1 MLRPAQ
7 ERRLVPSSQSRSSCL
22 LLLSG
27 AGARVEDGD
36 RRTPAR
42 AQAVCVPTGG
52 GCTGL
57 VSALEEIEQRSARV
71 AGVPDL
77 LVGKEGEMA
86 ARPGWLPAR
95 RLGTERPF
103 SEAGGL
109 RRRVRVEG
117 GHADLLVAGPE
128 AEADHLV

>member
-27 AGARVEDGD
+27 AGSRVEDGD
-36 RRTPAR
+36 RWTPVR

-57 VSALEEIEQRSARV
+57 VSALEEVEQRSARV

-77 LVGKEGEMA
+77 LIGKEGEMA

-95 RLGTERPF
+95 RVGTERLF
-103 SEAGGL
+103 SEAGGVT
-109 RRRVRVEG
+109 RRVRVESG
-117 GHADLLVAGPE
+117 DAGLFGAR
-128 AEADHLV
+128 AENE